1 LREGV
6 EWCVLAIEK
15 EKLKK
20 VLGIEIEKKG
30 IENGGLGLDHFDFS
44 WLLFSG

>member
-1 LREGV
+1 
-6 EWCVLAIEK
+6 VLAIEK

-30 IENGGLGLDHFDFS
+30 IENRSKKVLKMRLRSF
-44 WLLFSG
+44 